1 MNDIQMIPLGKL
13 RLSEANVRK
22 NDSNLFIE
30 EFAASIEA
38 KGLLQN
44 LIVVP
49 AKKKGMFDVT
59 AGGRRLRAFNFLLAG
74 GKIDKGYEVP
84 CRVLDIDAAEQSE
97 LSLIENII
105 RLDMTPT
112 DEIRAYKHFIN

>member
-13 RLSEANVRK
+13 QLSEANVRK

-38 KGLLQN
+38 KGILQN

-49 AKKKGMFDVT
+49 AKKKGQRRWWSPSKPPR
-59 AGGRRLRAFNFLLAG
+59 AGPRMKPRPNMA
-74 GKIDKGYEVP
+74 
-84 CRVLDIDAAEQSE
+84 
-97 LSLIENII
+97 LSS
-105 RLDMTPT
+105 P
-112 DEIRAYKHFIN
+112 Y